1 VTQSSVVTAL
11 VILLVSWRIYVR
23 FKRLVGRQKSR
34 VWRHW
39 IAAILFPILTV
50 LIALPTLLRPLSAGA
65 LGAGLVAGVG
75 LGIWGLRLTQ
85 FETTPIA
92 YYYTPNAHLGIALSL
107 LMVARILYRVFEA
120 TTMTAAERAT
130 HMQDFARSPLTL
142 VIFGTLAAYYTTYA
156 IGILLWRNRTPL
168 PGSVPAEASS
178 PVGTL

>member
-1 VTQSSVVTAL
+1 
-11 VILLVSWRIYVR
+11 
-23 FKRLVGRQKSR
+23 
-34 VWRHW
+34 
-39 IAAILFPILTV
+39 ILFPILTLLV
-50 LIALPTLLRPLSAGA
+50 GLPALLHPMAAGA
-65 LGAGLVAGVG
+65 LGAGLAVG
-75 LGIWGLRLTQ
+75 LALGVWGLRMTK

-168 PGSVPAEASS
+168 PGAVPAEL
-178 PVGTL
+178 PPE

>member
-1 VTQSSVVTAL
+1 VTQSSIVTAL

-23 FKRLVGRQKSR
+23 FKRLVGRQKSK

-50 LIALPTLLRPLSAGA
+50 LVGLPMLLNPPAAGA
-65 LGAGLVAGVG
+65 LAGGLVVGAALGV
-75 LGIWGLRLTQ
+75 WGLRMTK

-107 LMVARILYRVFEA
+107 LMVARIFYRVFEA

-142 VIFGTLAAYYTTYA
+142 AIFGTLAAYYTTYA

-168 PGSVPAEASS
+168 PGSVPDEPPS
-178 PVGTL
+178 PAGTL